1 MAEYRYAVWL
11 RNDQVPPTD
20 EDHEWLAAFLVAAP
34 TEKAALEWGNHLAHD
49 YCKRTGEQF
58 ISASIESPQAGAGED
73 LPVVA
78 YGDEPP
84 DQDIGW

>member
-11 RNDQVPPTD
+11 RNDQVPPAD
-20 EDHEWLAAFLVAAP
+20 DDHEWLAEFLIAAP
-34 TEKAALEWGNHLAHD
+34 SEKAALEWGDHLSKS
-49 YCKRTGEQF
+49 YCTRTGEEY
-58 ISASIESPQAGAGED
+58 ISSSIEPPDGED
-73 LPVVA
+73 HPVVA